1 MKLFALGAALAISA
15 AAVGAAS
22 GPQAAVPASPE
33 KDVKIVG
40 CVVKGEGGYVLMPL
54 AEHGGAAA
62 ALPPAATS
70 GSAGEAAASGT
81 ADLMQVL
88 YWLDDD
94 DEVDDHAGQRVEIT
108 GELDDDI
115 DRGEVKV
122 EREDDGLTKVEFKRE
137 GKTISVK
144 LPNVPGAIAT
154 SGGDEDDD
162 ERKFE
167 YAVREVNVKNV
178 KMLASTCQ

>member
-22 GPQAAVPASPE
+22 GPQAAVPAASG
-33 KDVKIVG
+33 KDVKITG

-54 AEHGGAAA
+54 PEQGGAAA
-62 ALPPAATS
+62 VLPPAGTS
-70 GSAGEAAASGT
+70 GTTGGSDNPPAT
-81 ADLMQVL
+81 MRLL

-115 DRGEVKV
+115 DRGEVSV
-122 EREDDGLTKVEFKRE
+122 ERHDDDLVEVEFKRE
-137 GKTISVK
+137 GKTISVR
-144 LPNVPGAIAT
+144 LPNVPSSIGT
-154 SGGDEDDD
+154 SGGVSDKEQ
-162 ERKFE
+162 EYE
-167 YAVREVNVKNV
+167 YAIRELDVKSV